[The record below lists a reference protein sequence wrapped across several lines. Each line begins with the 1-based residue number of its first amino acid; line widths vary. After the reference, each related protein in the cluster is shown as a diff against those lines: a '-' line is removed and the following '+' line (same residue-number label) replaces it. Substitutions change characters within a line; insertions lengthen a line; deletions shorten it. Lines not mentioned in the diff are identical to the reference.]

1 MSAREKTLQS
11 LLVPAVEGLGFELW
25 GLELLT
31 GGKHSVLRV
40 YIESEAGVRIDD
52 CARVSQQLGALLAV
66 EDPVVG
72 DYVLEVSSPGL
83 ARRLFRLDQYPAYV
97 GEEMEIR
104 LRTPF
109 EGRRRFKGVLRGV
122 EGEDLVLLVDEH
134 EYLLPFGG
142 VDRAQLTLRL

>member
-31 GGKHSVLRV
+31 GGRHSVLRV
-40 YIESEAGVRIDD
+40 YIESETGVRIDD

-66 EDPVVG
+66 EEPVGG